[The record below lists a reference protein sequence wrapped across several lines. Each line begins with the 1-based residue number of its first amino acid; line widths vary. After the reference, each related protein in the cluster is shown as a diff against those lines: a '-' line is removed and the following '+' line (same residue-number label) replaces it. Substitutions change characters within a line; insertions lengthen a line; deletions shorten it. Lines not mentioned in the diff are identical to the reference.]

1 MTTARGTVRGGS
13 LGLPFNMIS
22 VALKNAEMLLR
33 SVYMNDIMAGR
44 AVPLNLR
51 LNWAALSQT
60 ERDAAYDN
68 NAAVTNSA
76 ALIAERNEASAT
88 LRARHKSFLDVPY
101 SDRERT
107 KIDLYP
113 ATDSTT
119 PCMVFLHGGY
129 WQRNSREVFAML
141 VEGVAAHGW
150 SVAIPGYSLAPDAS
164 LTQIVAEISQSLD
177 WLAQNGGSY
186 GISGPVILSGWSA
199 GAHLVA
205 MGLDHPRVTAGLAIS
220 GVYDLAP
227 IRDTG
232 LNKALKLTGQ
242 EVARLSPLR
251 LPVVQKRLDIA
262 YGTAELPALA
272 FDSIRLH
279 ELRTAAGALG
289 QICPIEGADHFS
301 ILSELRR
308 PDGALV
314 DIARKLVD

>member
-1 MTTARGTVRGGS
+1 MT
-13 LGLPFNMIS
+13 
-22 VALKNAEMLLR
+22 
-33 SVYMNDIMAGR
+33 DILATKDGP
-44 AVPLNLR
+44 VDPR
-51 LNWAALSQT
+51 LNWPALSQA

-68 NAAVTNSA
+68 NAAVKNSA
-76 ALIAERNEASAT
+76 ALIAERNAASET
-88 LRARHKSFLDVPY
+88 LRASRKSFLDVPY
-101 SDRERT
+101 GDRERT

-113 ATDSTT
+113 AADGTA
-119 PCMVFLHGGY
+119 PCLVFLHGGY

-164 LTQIVAEISQSLD
+164 LRQIVTEISQALD

-205 MGLDHPRVTAGLAIS
+205 MALDHPRVSAGLAIS

-232 LNKALKLTGQ
+232 LNNALKLTDE
-242 EVARLSPLR
+242 EVATLSPLR
-251 LPVVQKRLDIA
+251 LPVIHKRLDIV
-262 YGTAELPALA
+262 YGTAELPALIY
-272 FDSIRLH
+272 DSIHLH
-279 ELRTAAGALG
+279 ESRVAANAPGK
-289 QICPIEGADHFS
+289 IVPIEGADHFS
-301 ILSELRR
+301 ILGELRR

-314 DIARKLVD
+314 DIARKLVG

>member
-1 MTTARGTVRGGS
+1 V
-13 LGLPFNMIS
+13 
-22 VALKNAEMLLR
+22 
-33 SVYMNDIMAGR
+33 NDTR
-44 AVPLNLR
+44 ATKDRPSDPR
-51 LNWAALSQT
+51 LNWAALSQA

-68 NAAVTNSA
+68 NAAVRNSA
-76 ALIAERNEASAT
+76 TLIAERNQASEA
-88 LRARHKSFLDVPY
+88 LRASRNSFLDVPY
-101 SDRERT
+101 GDRERT

-113 ATDSTT
+113 AADKTA
-119 PCMVFLHGGY
+119 PCLVFLHGGY
-129 WQRNSREVFAML
+129 WQRNSREAFAML

-164 LTQIVAEISQSLD
+164 LTDIVAEISQSLD

-186 GISGPVILSGWSA
+186 GISGPVVLSGWSA

-205 MGLDHPRVTAGLAIS
+205 MALDHPRVTAGLAIS

-232 LNKALKLTGQ
+232 LNNALKLTDE

-251 LPVVQKRLDIA
+251 LPAVHKRLDIA
-262 YGTAELPALA
+262 YGTAELPALV
-272 FDSIRLH
+272 FDSIQLH
-279 ELRTAAGALG
+279 EARMAAHAPGKLF
-289 QICPIEGADHFS
+289 PIEGTNHFS

-314 DIARKLVD
+314 DIARKLVG